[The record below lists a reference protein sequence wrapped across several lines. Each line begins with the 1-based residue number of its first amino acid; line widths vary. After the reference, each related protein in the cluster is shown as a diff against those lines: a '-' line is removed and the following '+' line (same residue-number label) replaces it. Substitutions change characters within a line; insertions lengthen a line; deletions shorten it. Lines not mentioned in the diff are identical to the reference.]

1 MRLGGRLRN
10 RISDSTTAVALERSL
25 GASWELT
32 WGYVDSTTAVGL
44 EERFGGVFGCRL
56 GGSSHIGFYHRGR
69 APGAFWVQTWS
80 VEFRILP
87 PRSGSRRVLGMAPG
101 IGFGKDVG
109 GFWEEN

>member
-10 RISDSTTAVALERSL
+10 RISDSTTAVALERRL

-56 GGSSHIGFYHRGR
+56 GG
-69 APGAFWVQTWS
+69 A
-80 VEFRILP
+80 
-87 PRSGSRRVLGMAPG
+87 
-101 IGFGKDVG
+101 
-109 GFWEEN
+109 